1 VTVQCALIVQVY
13 LDVVSLLFGVV
24 TDRMYVGWFGLR
36 KEFCP
41 WMLDTC
47 PVLQEYGNISY
58 KVHDASGAMR
68 SARQA
73 MRDVDAVAMPTT
85 NSVDQSGPG
94 REPLSSSSSSSHK
107 RGHSGTRSK
116 RHGKSSGSDDVPK
129 FVLPVVSIDMP
140 DWLMTLSHLCCVDKG
155 CVLDFYIRSP
165 RTLRASSCRS
175 FKTVCPIRVIHSAFF

>member
-1 VTVQCALIVQVY
+1 MP
-13 LDVVSLLFGVV
+13 LL
-24 TDRMYVGWFGLR
+24 TECMRVGWFGLR

-73 MRDVDAVAMPTT
+73 MQDVDAVAMPTT
-85 NSVDQSGPG
+85 NSVDQSGRDP
-94 REPLSSSSSSSHK
+94 SSSHK
-107 RGHSGTRSK
+107 RGHSGSRSK
-116 RHGKSSGSDDVPK
+116 RHGKTVSSDDVPK

-140 DWLMTLSHLCCVDKG
+140 D
-155 CVLDFYIRSP
+155 
-165 RTLRASSCRS
+165 
-175 FKTVCPIRVIHSAFF
+175 